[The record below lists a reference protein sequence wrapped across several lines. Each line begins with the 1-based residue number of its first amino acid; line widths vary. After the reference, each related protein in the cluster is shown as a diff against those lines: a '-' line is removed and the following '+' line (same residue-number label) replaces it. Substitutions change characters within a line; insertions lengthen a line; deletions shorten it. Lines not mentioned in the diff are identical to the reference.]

1 VPHTEGLQTFTDVL
15 RIIRVLFKEFI
26 VVWQGAGEENQN
38 VSSCWRCMLELLFY
52 FCCVCHRRCA
62 HSVLTVCSQCANM
75 NMTGYRIV
83 GDEEN
88 FLGKSF
94 EVNTVAFCVSI

>member
-1 VPHTEGLQTFTDVL
+1 
-15 RIIRVLFKEFI
+15 
-26 VVWQGAGEENQN
+26 
-38 VSSCWRCMLELLFY
+38 
-52 FCCVCHRRCA
+52 
-62 HSVLTVCSQCANM
+62 
-75 NMTGYRIV
+75 MTGYRIV